1 MTTTDLAGTRR
12 IRPVRIATTDAIVQT
27 GADGV
32 IHMMSPVPL
41 DPYPVRLTDSLD
53 EWALRAPDRTYLA
66 QRNAT
71 GGWRTLTYADARDRV
86 RHVAQA
92 LLDRGLSQDRPILI
106 LSGNGIDHALLALA
120 AMYVGVIYAP
130 IAPAYSLQAKD
141 YAALRLVVNRT
152 RPALVFAAD
161 GQAFERAVREV
172 MPPGV
177 ELVTSTPPAALTSTP
192 FSQLEATPITA
203 AVDEAKHRVNGDTI
217 AKVLFTSGSTG
228 RPKGVINTQRMICSN
243 QVMMRTVMP
252 FLGDEPPVICD
263 WSPWNHT
270 AGGNHNFGL
279 VLLNGGTFYIDEG
292 KPTPALF
299 GSTVRNLREVACT
312 AHFAVPRLY
321 EMLMPYL
328 QSDAELRATFF
339 SRLKLL
345 FYAAAGLGQKFWDE
359 LREVAVQ
366 TTGEEILIM
375 TGFGCTETAPFAVS
389 TDARGAFAGMVGLP
403 APGMELKLVPAG
415 SKIEARVRG
424 PNVTPGYWRDD
435 ELTRASFDEEGYWRT
450 GDAMR
455 FVDPSDPRSGL
466 IFDGRLAEDF
476 KLSTGTWLSVGP
488 LRARI
493 IQQGAG
499 LVQDVVIAA
508 PDREFAAALIFPN
521 LAKCRAAAQLP
532 DDTPAPAVNA
542 HPAVRAAFQDVID
555 ELARQ
560 STGSSTFV
568 ARAVLLDDPP
578 SLDAREITDKGS
590 LNQKAVLQHRAKLV
604 EEIYSGTPG
613 PSILVAN
620 AARRD

>member
-1 MTTTDLAGTRR
+1 MTIDVAGTRR
-12 IRPVRIATTDAIVQT
+12 IRPVHISTTDAIVRT
-27 GADGV
+27 DADGV
-32 IHMMSPVPL
+32 IHMVSPQPL
-41 DPYPVRLTDSLD
+41 GPYPVRLTDALD
-53 EWALRAPDRTYLA
+53 EWAARAPDRVYLA
-66 QRNAT
+66 QRDAT
-71 GGWRTLTYADARDRV
+71 GGWRTLTYCDARDRV
-86 RHVAQA
+86 RHIAQA
-92 LLDRGLSQDRPILI
+92 LLNRGLSHDRPILI

-141 YAALRLVVNRT
+141 YAALRLVFERMQ
-152 RPALVFAAD
+152 PALVFAAD
-161 GQAFERAVREV
+161 GAAFERALREV
-172 MPPGV
+172 LPRGV
-177 ELVTSTPPAALTSTP
+177 ELVTSTPAPTLASTP
-192 FSQLEATPITA
+192 FSDLEATPIGP
-203 AVDEAKHRVNGDTI
+203 AVDEAKQRVDGDTI

-228 RPKGVINTQRMICSN
+228 RPKGVINTQRMLCSN

-279 VLLNGGTFYIDEG
+279 VLINGGTFYIDEG

-299 GSTVRNLREVACT
+299 ATTVRNLREVACT

-321 EMLMPYL
+321 ELLMPYL
-328 QSDAELRATFF
+328 QSDPELRNTFF

-359 LREVAVQ
+359 LREVAIQ

-415 SKIEARVRG
+415 AKIEARVRG
-424 PNVTPGYWRDD
+424 PNVTPGYWRDE
-435 ELTRASFDEEGYWRT
+435 ELTKVSFDEEGYWRT

-455 FVDPSDPRSGL
+455 FVDPSDPQRGL

-521 LAKCRAAAQLP
+521 LVKCRIAAQLP
-532 DDTPAPAVNA
+532 ADAPPDVVTA
-542 HPAVRAAFQDVID
+542 HPAVRAAFQAVID
-555 ELARQ
+555 ELAKQ

-568 ARAVLLDDPP
+568 ARAVLLDEPP

-604 EEIYSGTPG
+604 DEIYASSPG
-613 PSILVAN
+613 KAILVAGSS
-620 AARRD
+620 RRA

>member
-1 MTTTDLAGTRR
+1 MTTDVAGTRR
-12 IRPVRIATTDAIVQT
+12 IRPVRIATTDAIVRT
-27 GADGV
+27 GVDGSL
-32 IHMMSPVPL
+32 HMLSPEKL
-41 DPYPVRLTDSLD
+41 GPYPVRLTDALD
-53 EWALRAPDRTYLA
+53 EWAARVPDRIYLA
-66 QRNAT
+66 QRDTT
-71 GGWRTLTYADARDRV
+71 GGWRTVTYGDARERV
-86 RHVAQA
+86 RHIAQG
-92 LLDRGLSQDRPILI
+92 LLNRGLSQQRPILI

-130 IAPAYSLQAKD
+130 IAPAYSLQARD
-141 YAALRLVVNRT
+141 YAALRLVFERMQ
-152 RPALVFAAD
+152 PSLVFAAD
-161 GQAFERAVREV
+161 GPPFERALSEV
-172 MPPGV
+172 LPPGV
-177 ELVTSTPPAALTSTP
+177 ELVTSSPTQTLRSTS
-192 FSQLEATPITA
+192 FSDLEVTPISIG
-203 AVDEAKHRVNGDTI
+203 VDEARARVGGDTI
-217 AKVLFTSGSTG
+217 AKILFTSGSTG
-228 RPKGVINTQRMICSN
+228 RPKGVINTQRMLCSN

-252 FLGDEPPVICD
+252 FLGDEPPIICD

-279 VLLNGGTFYIDEG
+279 VLINGGTFYIDEG

-299 GSTVRNLREVACT
+299 PTTVRNLREVACT

-328 QSDAELRATFF
+328 QSDAELRNTFF

-359 LREVAVQ
+359 LREVALQ
-366 TTGEEILIM
+366 ATGEEILIM

-403 APGMELKLVPAG
+403 APAMELKLVEAG
-415 SKIEARVRG
+415 SKLEARVRG
-424 PNVTPGYWRDD
+424 PNVTPGYWRDE
-435 ELTRASFDEEGYWRT
+435 ELTKASFDEEGYWRT

-455 FVDPSDPRSGL
+455 FVDPSDPRRGL

-521 LAKCRAAAQLP
+521 LVKCRAHAELP
-532 DDTPAPAVNA
+532 ADAPAHVVNA
-542 HPAVRAAFQDVID
+542 HPAVRAAFQTVID
-555 ELARQ
+555 ELATQ

-568 ARAVLLDDPP
+568 ARAMLLDEPP

-590 LNQKAVLQHRAKLV
+590 LNQKAVLQHRAALV
-604 EEIYSGTPG
+604 DQLYSRAPG
-613 PSILVAN
+613 PAVLVAG
-620 AARRD
+620 AGRLA